1 MNYLS
6 TNVLKGFQEIM
17 SLDSEIKSIE
27 MHEGNSNMQDDQN
40 KVELILDEN
49 NSVFINKYELII
61 RTQIWA
67 LNHGY
72 VLTYDLDL
80 FNPLTFSFIVSED
93 SELSFVS
100 SYSEAL
106 VSLVSAIEY
115 ICGEVYEWK

>member
-115 ICGEVYEWK
+115 ICGEVYE